1 MSQFAEHATGLRTA
15 VEMNEFTHIRDRTP
29 TNSGHG
35 YGENGIGG
43 QFEEEK
49 TRSRIEH
56 EVILVPRMSQNTPRN

>member
-1 MSQFAEHATGLRTA
+1 
-15 VEMNEFTHIRDRTP
+15 MNEFTHIRDRTP